1 MSILT
6 SGSSYVFVVLSCMSL
21 NNRIHMFVSAL
32 FPFKLCELYF
42 LLKLSSSKGVLCFIV
57 FTHWLWEIMK
67 GSTVCS
73 PPVLVNIL
81 FSCQVASVVFD
92 SVTLWTIASQASLSM
107 EFSRQECWSGLPCPS
122 PGDLSGPGTEPVSFT
137 SPALAGSF
145 FTTSTT
151 WAGSSV
157 HGILQARILEWVVI
171 SFARGPSQPRD
182 QTHVS
187 WVGRQ
192 VLYHWATRE
201 TPSFPLGSIFQVA
214 VVKSGLRVTAFV
226 HSQLAS
232 CQSLRACPALGL
244 EITV

>member
-1 MSILT
+1 MNLCTQIKHNLNFQEGLHNHNPGLT
-6 SGSSYVFVVLSCMSL
+6 DGPLREATVQHLQSGQPQQNQHLLCSVFSNSL
-21 NNRIHMFVSAL
+21 QPQGLVS
-32 FPFKLCELYF
+32 
-42 LLKLSSSKGVLCFIV
+42 
-57 FTHWLWEIMK
+57 H
-67 GSTVCS
+67 
-73 PPVLVNIL
+73 
-81 FSCQVASVVFD
+81 
-92 SVTLWTIASQASLSM
+92 QASLSM

-187 WVGRQ
+187 
-192 VLYHWATRE
+192 
-201 TPSFPLGSIFQVA
+201 
-214 VVKSGLRVTAFV
+214 
-226 HSQLAS
+226 
-232 CQSLRACPALGL
+232 
-244 EITV
+244 